1 MQATTPPT
9 LTDCPFMNT
18 RSSQSPPPQS
28 QESTGAHPNSLYEIV
43 LDPLIKD
50 TVGQRNTSAIKLAPY
65 VCGGSTWSEIQTKI
79 FTKFKTKCLGL
90 AERNDDGAWAVLDD
104 DISESH
110 FGRIFALR
118 YGSHTKKLEDE
129 SKMNEW
135 LVSIRSARISLSI
148 YKYGNEV
155 ATKDQLV
162 DFTARCVAPRN
173 QDRSGAP
180 TEATI
185 QEYMAKLHTKWDDTW
200 EAAYPIWRIWATYVV
215 KPPLLAWESR
225 VQQMPPPHVLARLK
239 PRISGHQVRMESF
252 HRHIRS
258 ALDVVDASL
267 AELDDL
273 AGAVDIVVHRLKIFQ
288 RGLANKREVLV
299 SMETDLAPIPH
310 DEVVTTEL
318 NDIENIDDMDH
329 DYTMDDME

>member
-9 LTDCPFMNT
+9 LTDCLFRNT

-28 QESTGAHPNSLYEIV
+28 QEITSAHPNSLYENV

-50 TVGQRNTSAIKLAPY
+50 TVGQRNTSAIKLALY

-79 FTKFKTKCLGL
+79 FTKFKTECLGL

-104 DISESH
+104 DINESH
-110 FGRIFALR
+110 FGRILALR
-118 YGSHTKKLEDE
+118 YGSHTKKN
-129 SKMNEW
+129 K
-135 LVSIRSARISLSI
+135 
-148 YKYGNEV
+148 
-155 ATKDQLV
+155 
-162 DFTARCVAPRN
+162 
-173 QDRSGAP
+173 DRSCAP

-200 EAAYPIWRIWATYVV
+200 EAAYPIGRIWATFDV

-258 ALDVVDASL
+258 GLDVVDASL
-267 AELDDL
+267 A
-273 AGAVDIVVHRLKIFQ
+273 GRFS
-288 RGLANKREVLV
+288 R
-299 SMETDLAPIPH
+299 SC
-310 DEVVTTEL
+310 
-318 NDIENIDDMDH
+318 
-329 DYTMDDME
+329 